1 MDKCE
6 HGTYP
11 YTQTTKKKHYFSQE
25 GGLTLWEKQI
35 QKMLF
40 DSS

>member
-1 MDKCE
+1 MDKRG
-6 HGTYP
+6 HGTHP
-11 YTQTTKKKHYFSQE
+11 YIQTTKKHYFSQE